1 MALTTVFLSFFVYF
15 EQKQNIYRETFCR
28 FNKLYDLC
36 TNIMH
41 ERDTGEQPPASWR
54 VFQLTRSKVKNHFV

>member
-36 TNIMH
+36 TLTMH
-41 ERDTGEQPPASWR
+41 
-54 VFQLTRSKVKNHFV
+54 V